1 MNPLISIV
9 VPVYKVE
16 EVLDRCVKSI
26 LEQTY
31 EYWEVILVDDESPDG
46 SPALCDQWA
55 QRDSRIRVV
64 HQSHAGVSTARNR
77 GIAEAKGDFLVFV
90 DSDDFVDNDYLECLL
105 KAQEHTGADL
115 VMCSAVC
122 EDDEGRPKR
131 TDEEWTFDDMPED
144 RLFTGRE
151 TLRFLY
157 RTIGAVLWGKLYA
170 KRIWNTLR
178 FPDGK
183 IHEDEFVL
191 HHVYFAC
198 ESVAVL
204 HRKPYHYI
212 DARPSIMH
220 ADYSLKRLD
229 RLDAKI
235 DRLAFFTKHDVDR
248 DLIER
253 EFIDLNKHI
262 IWSRALPWNAPE
274 NKPRFRELFASYRA
288 IPFSI
293 LSKLPLKSGINY
305 IGTRLCPFTYWS
317 LHERGK

>member
-16 EVLDRCVKSI
+16 EVLDRCVQSI
-26 LEQTY
+26 LDQTY
-31 EYWEVILVDDESPDG
+31 EYWEVILVDDASPDD

-64 HQSHAGVSTARNR
+64 HQHHAGVSTARNR

-105 KAQEHTGADL
+105 KAQERTGADL

-122 EDDEGRPKR
+122 EDDEGHPKR

-157 RTIGAVLWGKLYA
+157 RTIGAVLWGKLYV
-170 KRIWNTLR
+170 KRIWDTLR

-274 NKPRFRELFASYRA
+274 NKPRFRELFASYRS
-288 IPFSI
+288 IPLSI